1 VVTSRTEGTTE
12 QLASPEVR
20 ELDPR
25 RWYALALLCAASFLV
40 ILDAQIV
47 TVAAPSIQRDLGLS
61 GSGLQWILSG
71 YALTFGGLL
80 LLGGRAADLFG
91 RRRVFMAGVAL
102 FAVASLLCGLAW
114 TGPVLIL
121 ARIVQGASAALMAPA
136 AMAIII
142 TTFPEGRERNRAL
155 GMSGAVAAAGGSA
168 GALAGGPLTQGLG
181 WHWIFLLNVPIGLAM
196 LALSPVLLQ
205 PSPAAQDGRRVDL
218 AGALTICGALVLLV
232 DGITQVPGNGWAA
245 ARTLV
250 PLAGSV
256 LLLASFL
263 VVESRSARP
272 LVPLRIFR
280 SRTLVGGNLVIVSAA
295 VGAYGQ
301 GLLTSLYAQEV
312 LGYTP
317 AQFGLMTAVVPV
329 TAVLASVLSQR
340 LVTRHGFGIV
350 AAVSMT
356 AMAVGC
362 ALLTQLSA
370 SGSFAADLL
379 PGLLVLGPGLG
390 AATVAASIAAVAG
403 VAERESGLAS
413 GISNTSFQIGG
424 AFGVALLTTIAAART
439 AQVDGLEDA
448 ALTAGFRV
456 AFAVAAV
463 VSLLGA
469 LAAATLLRRTG
480 QDA

>member
-1 VVTSRTEGTTE
+1 MTSRTVGTTE

-114 TGPVLIL
+114 TGAVLIL

-205 PSPAAQDGRRVDL
+205 PSPVAQDGRRVDL
-218 AGALTICGALVLLV
+218 AGALTICGALVLVV

-250 PLAGSV
+250 PLVGSV
-256 LLLASFL
+256 LLFVSFL

-280 SRTLVGGNLVIVSAA
+280 SRTLVGGNLVIVTAA

-362 ALLTQLSA
+362 GLLTQLSA

-469 LAAATLLRRTG
+469 LAAVTLLRRTSP
-480 QDA
+480 

>member
-1 VVTSRTEGTTE
+1 
-12 QLASPEVR
+12 
-20 ELDPR
+20 
-25 RWYALALLCAASFLV
+25 
-40 ILDAQIV
+40 
-47 TVAAPSIQRDLGLS
+47 
-61 GSGLQWILSG
+61 
-71 YALTFGGLL
+71 
-80 LLGGRAADLFG
+80 
-91 RRRVFMAGVAL
+91 
-102 FAVASLLCGLAW
+102 
-114 TGPVLIL
+114 
-121 ARIVQGASAALMAPA
+121 
-136 AMAIII
+136 
-142 TTFPEGRERNRAL
+142 
-155 GMSGAVAAAGGSA
+155 
-168 GALAGGPLTQGLG
+168 
-181 WHWIFLLNVPIGLAM
+181 
-196 LALSPVLLQ
+196 
-205 PSPAAQDGRRVDL
+205 
-218 AGALTICGALVLLV
+218 
-232 DGITQVPGNGWAA
+232 
-245 ARTLV
+245 
-250 PLAGSV
+250 
-256 LLLASFL
+256 
-263 VVESRSARP
+263 
-272 LVPLRIFR
+272 
-280 SRTLVGGNLVIVSAA
+280 LVIVSAA

-301 GLLTSLYAQEV
+301 GLLTSLYAQEI

>member
-1 VVTSRTEGTTE
+1 
-12 QLASPEVR
+12 
-20 ELDPR
+20 
-25 RWYALALLCAASFLV
+25 
-40 ILDAQIV
+40 
-47 TVAAPSIQRDLGLS
+47 
-61 GSGLQWILSG
+61 
-71 YALTFGGLL
+71 
-80 LLGGRAADLFG
+80 
-91 RRRVFMAGVAL
+91 
-102 FAVASLLCGLAW
+102 
-114 TGPVLIL
+114 
-121 ARIVQGASAALMAPA
+121 
-136 AMAIII
+136 
-142 TTFPEGRERNRAL
+142 
-155 GMSGAVAAAGGSA
+155 
-168 GALAGGPLTQGLG
+168 
-181 WHWIFLLNVPIGLAM
+181 
-196 LALSPVLLQ
+196 
-205 PSPAAQDGRRVDL
+205 
-218 AGALTICGALVLLV
+218 
-232 DGITQVPGNGWAA
+232 
-245 ARTLV
+245 
-250 PLAGSV
+250 
-256 LLLASFL
+256 
-263 VVESRSARP
+263 
-272 LVPLRIFR
+272 
-280 SRTLVGGNLVIVSAA
+280 
-295 VGAYGQ
+295 
-301 GLLTSLYAQEV
+301 
-312 LGYTP
+312 
-317 AQFGLMTAVVPV
+317 
-329 TAVLASVLSQR
+329 VLSQR

-469 LAAATLLRRTG
+469 LAAVTLLRRTG